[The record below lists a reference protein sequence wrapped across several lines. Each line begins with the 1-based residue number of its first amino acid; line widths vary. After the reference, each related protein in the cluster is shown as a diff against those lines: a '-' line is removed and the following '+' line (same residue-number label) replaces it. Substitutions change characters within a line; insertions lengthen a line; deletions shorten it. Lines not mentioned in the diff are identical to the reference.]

1 MHFNISPLSDTFGI
15 EITGLDLSRN
25 LPHGALEE
33 VKHNFF
39 EAGVMVIRD
48 QYLRPEEQIKFSR
61 QFGNLM
67 THVLDQFLLPGH
79 PEILQVSNKKDAGG
93 NAIGLEDAGRYWHSD
108 ISYESVPAK
117 ASMLYALEI
126 PPKGGDTLFIDMR
139 RAYDTLPTETQERLR
154 SLRAFHSYTAR
165 FKSNIVGGSLRPDLS
180 IDQSAKLDGA
190 WHVAVRTHED
200 TGRKALYVNPGFTQE
215 IEGLPK
221 LDSTELLQNLFEHV
235 TQKANILR
243 HVWQPRDLLCWDN
256 RSVIHHATLY
266 DPEYTRHMHRTT
278 IEGTVPAG

>member
-1 MHFNISPLSDTFGI
+1 MHLNIAPLSDTFGI
-15 EITGLDLSRN
+15 EITGLDLSSD
-25 LPHGALEE
+25 LPRGTLEE
-33 VKHNFF
+33 VKRNFF
-39 EAGVMVIRD
+39 DAGVMVIRD
-48 QYLRPEEQIKFSR
+48 QYLQPKHQIKFSR
-61 QFGNLM
+61 HFGNLM
-67 THVLDQFLLPGH
+67 THVLDQYLLPEH
-79 PEILQVSNKKDAGG
+79 PEILQVSNKKDAAG
-93 NAIGLEDAGRYWHSD
+93 NAMGLEDAGRYWHSD

-139 RAYDTLPTETQERLR
+139 RAYDKLPSETQERLHG
-154 SLRAFHSYTAR
+154 LRAFHSYTAR

-180 IDQSAKLDGA
+180 SDQSAKLDGA

-200 TGRKALYVNPGFTQE
+200 TGRKTLYVNPGFTQE
-215 IEGLPK
+215 FEGLSK
-221 LDSTELLQNLFEHV
+221 LDGAALLQNLFEHA
-235 TQKANILR
+235 TQEANILR

-278 IEGTVPAG
+278 IEGTVPVG